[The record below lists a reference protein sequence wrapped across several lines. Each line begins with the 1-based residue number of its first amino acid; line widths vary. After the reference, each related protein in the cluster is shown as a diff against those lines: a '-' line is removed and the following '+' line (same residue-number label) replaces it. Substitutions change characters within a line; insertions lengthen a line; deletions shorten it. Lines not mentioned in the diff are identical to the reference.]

1 MLAPNLSDEQF
12 ERFLKKTRSPGFFRD
27 ISSPRGFASG
37 TQTSPRGE
45 RSISAHIYPN
55 GEFGV
60 GFIPH
65 GGISASDRRHE
76 RDYKYSQDN
85 AYYAPDIIIND
96 ENPEG
101 FEYTRTMVCPLPP
114 KLGSGAEL
122 SQPRKRY
129 GLKGITAHGRKMLRN
144 AGHILDTVAK
154 KGKGYMVQMG
164 TLTIPSLSPER
175 MKIIGARWN
184 DITRRFFQE
193 CRRRYLRF
201 GKIFDYASCS
211 EIQPGRWEGS
221 GEVGLHIH
229 FLFVSFRLNK
239 KMWSL
244 PDSWVRTVWRRCL
257 VRYVGEEGVP
267 DNLNYRREAVSS
279 SSAAYI
285 AKYASK
291 GTQFIEEV
299 AGRMGQDCLPKQWWS
314 MNSRLKKCIKA
325 HTVSSRGS
333 EAEVLLHICTHDL
346 TDYLKYKRVA
356 VLEVQNTDYAKL
368 HNAPEA
374 IVLGYGGML
383 SYAGK
388 NLFEPEHF
396 AASIRE
402 YMRLTVDSDIAN

>member
-1 MLAPNLSDEQF
+1 MPMLAPNLSDEQF
-12 ERFLKKTRSPGFFRD
+12 ERFLKKTRSPGFFKDPSNLRD
-27 ISSPRGFASG
+27 KPQGMQI
-37 TQTSPRGE
+37 SPRGE

-76 RDYKYSQDN
+76 RDYKYSLDN
-85 AYYAPDIIIND
+85 AYYAPDIVIND

-101 FEYTRTMVCPLPP
+101 FEYTRTMVYPVPP
-114 KLGSGAEL
+114 KLGSGAES
-122 SQPRKRY
+122 SQPSKRY

-164 TLTIPSLSPER
+164 TLTIPSLESEQ
-175 MKIIGARWN
+175 MKIIGERWN
-184 DITRRFFQE
+184 DIVRRFFQE

-201 GKIFDYASCS
+201 GKIFDYASCT
-211 EIQPGRWEGS
+211 EIQPERWENYR
-221 GEVGLHIH
+221 EVGLHVH
-229 FLFVSFRLNK
+229 FLFVSFRINK
-239 KMWSL
+239 RMWSL
-244 PDSWVRTVWRRCL
+244 PDNWVRSVWRRCL
-257 VRYVGEEGVP
+257 VRYVGENRVP
-267 DNLNYRREAVSS
+267 ANLNYRREAVSR
-279 SSAAYI
+279 SSAAYL

-299 AGRMGQDCLPKQWWS
+299 AREVGEGCLPSQWWS

-325 HTVSSRGS
+325 HTISSRGS

-356 VLEVQNTDYAKL
+356 IMEVQNTDYAKA
-368 HNAPEA
+368 HNSPEG

-383 SYAGK
+383 THAGWR
-388 NLFEPEHF
+388 LFEPEDF
-396 AASIRE
+396 AASIRG
-402 YMRLTVDSDIAN
+402 YMCLSVDS